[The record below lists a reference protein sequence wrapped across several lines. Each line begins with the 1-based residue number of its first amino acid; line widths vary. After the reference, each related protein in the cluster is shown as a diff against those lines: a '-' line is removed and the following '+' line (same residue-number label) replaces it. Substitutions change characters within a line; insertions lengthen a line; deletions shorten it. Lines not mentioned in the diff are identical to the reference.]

1 MSLKVNGFTAAR
13 ELLGISCLSLFVD
26 AVGFVALAASVYMLV
41 RLRLPER
48 EGAEVSIP
56 YRGMLRGVLK
66 IRNVLIVVFI
76 YIMVAIFFGFIE
88 PLMPPYLLGD
98 SACPE
103 PRLDC
108 FSA

>member
-1 MSLKVNGFTAAR
+1 MGSIAGPLVDGV
-13 ELLGISCLSLFVD
+13 LGDINFGVPFL